1 MNFDNN
7 EQCFVVIILCSSAEL
22 QNFMRIKLYFIIL

>member
-1 MNFDNN
+1 MLCYVVFLMNFDNN

-22 QNFMRIKLYFIIL
+22 QNFM